1 MLDEQDRKN
10 VHDRVREMLTDVH
23 LRLSQGVRSR
33 QQLVNEPTAKR
44 SLLQKFNEWREAA
57 EAPTTDSE
65 LDSYLRDSDSC
76 EDIRRLLEWWGAQRK
91 KYRGLSFLAKKV
103 LSIPSTSA
111 SSERNFSAAGYVLQE
126 RRTCL
131 KRENLLDN
139 LLFLYKNM

>member
-1 MLDEQDRKN
+1 MYTTGCAAKI
-10 VHDRVREMLTDVH
+10 MTDVY
-23 LRLSQGVRSR
+23 LRLSQGGPSTE
-33 QQLVNEPTAKR
+33 QLDNEPAAKR
-44 SLLQKFNEWREAA
+44 SLLQEFNEWQDAA
-57 EAPTTDSE
+57 EAQTTDSE

-111 SSERNFSAAGYVLQE
+111 SSERNFSAAVYVLQE

-131 KRENLLDN
+131 KPENLDN
-139 LLFLYKNM
+139 LLFLHKNM